1 MMKTLI
7 KKLYGYL
14 PFKKQFFTLIKTFW
28 TPPQKIYKHLHFVGT
43 INIPIDGEHSF
54 KIRHHGYSVE
64 NDLFWSGING
74 DWEQYSLQI
83 WKKLAARSKV
93 IFDIGANTGV
103 YSLIAKAINK
113 DSVVFAFEPLKRV
126 YEKLVLNNEINQFDI
141 KCIPKAVSDSTGV
154 ALIYDSDE
162 HHEYGASLN
171 EGNINKGMS
180 KASEVE
186 TITLDSF
193 IDSEKLSGIDLMKI
207 DVEYHEPEV
216 IAGFKTHIRQFMPA
230 MLIEILS
237 EETGNEISRLVEGLG
252 YNYYTINEKTGL
264 KKVNELKKGEGFNY
278 LLCSEKL
285 AKDLGIREN

>member
-1 MMKTLI
+1 MIKPLI
-7 KKLYGYL
+7 KKLYNFL
-14 PFKKQFFTLIKTFW
+14 PFKKEFFTLIKTFW

-43 INIPIDGEHSF
+43 INIPIDGNHSF

-74 DWEQYSLQI
+74 EWEQYSLLI
-83 WKKLAARSKV
+83 WKKLAARSEV

-113 DSVVFAFEPLKRV
+113 DSTVFAFEPLKRV

-154 ALIYDSDE
+154 ALIYDSE
-162 HHEYGASLN
+162 EQHEYGASLN
-171 EGNINKGMS
+171 AGNIDKGMS

-193 IDSEKLSGIDLMKI
+193 IDSEKLSRIDLMKI
-207 DVEYHEPEV
+207 DVEYHEPQV
-216 IAGFKTHIRQFMPA
+216 IAGFNTYIRQFKPA

-237 EETGNEISRLVEGLG
+237 DNTGDEIGRMVDGLG

-264 KKVNELKKGEGFNY
+264 KKVNELKKGEGYNF
-278 LLCSEKL
+278 LLCSPDL
-285 AKDLGIREN
+285 ALELGIG